1 MEPRL
6 KVLFLSRAYPPVVGG
21 IERQNYELSTALA
34 EIAEV
39 RVIANTRGKKYL
51 PFFYLTA
58 FFQALSMVRRYDI
71 VLLGDGV
78 LAPLGAILKQLSG
91 KPVCCV
97 IHGLDITYCNL
108 LYQRVWV
115 DWALN
120 RLDRLFAVGNETIR
134 QAAARGV
141 DTSRCDF
148 IPNGVTMPAKGRDE
162 AHGSEAGGL
171 QLLTLGRLVPRK
183 GVAWF
188 IREVMPLLPDDIR
201 YWVAGDGPEK
211 EEILLARGAL
221 EKPERVTLLG
231 PVSEEEKQRLLYSA
245 DLFLQPNIPVKNDME
260 GFGLVVL
267 EAAAAGLPVLASRL
281 EGLRDAIREGENG
294 ILVEP
299 RNAEGY
305 REAIVT
311 LSGSPEKLRELGRNA
326 RSYVARNCQWQH
338 IASRYLDALQT
349 LAGPVATRQADDQ

>member
-1 MEPRL
+1 M
-6 KVLFLSRAYPPVVGG
+6 LFLSRAYPPVVGG
-21 IERQNYELSTALA
+21 IERQNYELSSALA

-39 RVIANTRGKKYL
+39 RVIANPRGKKYL

-78 LAPLGAILKQLSG
+78 LAPLGVILKQLSG
-91 KPVCCV
+91 KPVCCI
-97 IHGLDITYCNL
+97 IHGLDITYRNS

-115 DWALN
+115 NWALN

-134 QAAARGV
+134 QAATRGV

-148 IPNGVTMPAKGRDE
+148 IPNGVILPAKARDE
-162 AHGSEAGGL
+162 QRVSGETGF

-188 IREVMPLLPDDIR
+188 IREVMPLLPEDIHYR
-201 YWVAGDGPEK
+201 VAGDGPDK
-211 EEILLARGAL
+211 ENISLARDEL
-221 EKPERVTLLG
+221 RRPERVALLG

-245 DLFLQPNIPVKNDME
+245 DLFLQPNIPVENDIE

-267 EAAAAGLPVLASRL
+267 EAAAVGLPVLASRL
-281 EGLRDAIREGENG
+281 EGLQDAICEGENG
-294 ILVEP
+294 LLVEA
-299 RNAEGY
+299 RDAQGFRDAIMTLHAE
-305 REAIVT
+305 
-311 LSGSPEKLRELGRNA
+311 PEKRRELGQSA
-326 RSYVARNCQWQH
+326 RRYVARNCQWQH

-349 LAGPVATRQADDQ
+349 LAGPQKRD